1 LRRLEGEA
9 VMVKVGERIW
19 IESEKVGVEPRTG
32 LVVGVDGTL
41 VRVQWD
47 DGHESSIT
55 PTAGAMRTEPS

>member
-1 LRRLEGEA
+1 
-9 VMVKVGERIW
+9 MVKVGERIW

-55 PTAGAMRTEPS
+55 PSAGAMRTEPS